1 MNKYTKIFLIKLLLF
16 IILISIFA
24 IIYKFQLRYKSEKYQ
39 WIDCFF
45 ISAMN
50 QTFTSTLFYE
60 NEIKYVLI
68 TQNIISF
75 LFIIG
80 LITVFISV

>member
-1 MNKYTKIFLIKLLLF
+1 MNKYTKIFLIKLFLF

-24 IIYKFQLRYKSEKYQ
+24 IIYKFQLRKKAKYQ

-60 NEIKYVLI
+60 DEIKYVLI
-68 TQNIISF
+68 SQNIMSF
-75 LFIIG
+75 LLIIG
-80 LITVFISV
+80 LITVFITV